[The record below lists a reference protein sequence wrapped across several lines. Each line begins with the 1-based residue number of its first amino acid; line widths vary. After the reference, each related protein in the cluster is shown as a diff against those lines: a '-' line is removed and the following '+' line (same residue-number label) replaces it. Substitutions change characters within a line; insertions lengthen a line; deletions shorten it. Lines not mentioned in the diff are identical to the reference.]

1 MNLRLFLPLLFV
13 IFSFTSVS
21 ASFPVKRA
29 AATHQNTTISED
41 SKADLYT
48 PAAAAAGYDKWVAV
62 AFWFFLGVF
71 AAHRWYAKK
80 PTGWNILYILTLGGL
95 GVWAIVDLINIL
107 TDNFN

>member
-1 MNLRLFLPLLFV
+1 MKLKLFLPLLFV
-13 IFSFTSVS
+13 IFSFSSVS

-29 AATHQNTTISED
+29 ATEQNATVSED
-41 SKADLYT
+41 SQAELFT

-62 AFWFFLGVF
+62 AFWFFLGIF

-80 PTGWNILYILTLGGL
+80 PAGWNILFILTLGGL